1 MSRRTW
7 RALPFWWCKQP
18 CSSILF
24 RVRVGLQRH
33 SRAVWE
39 GNHCLL
45 EMCSCISLAAGPTFF
60 LVCAPGPEQL
70 LPAQAGVVPARFPDD
85 PFVAASLVATP
96 HAINANISSCLQA
109 TSSKCWPL
117 DTLTFLSARP
127 FFFLLC
133 LSVSPSPNCHPTSLP
148 VPPSPWCT
156 PLPGA
161 FLSRPVYQHA

>member
-1 MSRRTW
+1 MLSLSGGVNSPVVAFCSVSAWVSSATLELSGRGTTASW
-7 RALPFWWCKQP
+7 RCAVASHWQLVPHSSSSVLLARNSCYLLRQGLFLLGSLMTLSWLHPSLPP
-18 CSSILF
+18 
-24 RVRVGLQRH
+24 
-33 SRAVWE
+33 
-39 GNHCLL
+39 
-45 EMCSCISLAAGPTFF
+45 
-60 LVCAPGPEQL
+60 
-70 LPAQAGVVPARFPDD
+70 
-85 PFVAASLVATP
+85 P

-133 LSVSPSPNCHPTSLP
+133 LSVSPSPSCHPTSLP